1 MVEILKLT
9 LIIAVIIVMIRL
21 KVPLSITLTASALIL
36 GLLFRL
42 PLAKLGAGVLDTFL
56 NLENLKLVLALQ
68 LVLLF
73 SAVLKENGAMQRAI
87 SALSGVVRDARFCVA
102 VIPAIV

>member
-21 KVPLSITLTASALIL
+21 KLPLSITLTASALVL
-36 GLLFRL
+36 GILFRL
-42 PLAKLGAGVLDTFL
+42 PLTKLGAGVLGTFL

-73 SAVLKENGAMQRAI
+73 SAVLK
-87 SALSGVVRDARFCVA
+87 
-102 VIPAIV
+102 